1 MGKLF
6 IFKMIKDDE
15 QRDDLGR
22 GLSVIQKKKGFKYG
36 TDSVLLAKF
45 ALMSEGIIPG
55 RKDNLRCADFGT
67 GTGILP
73 LLLSR
78 DKRFSEITAYE
89 LQPDYA
95 EMAERS
101 VAENNLGDRIKI
113 LFRDI
118 KEAERFVDVVITN
131 PPYKREGAGIPSE
144 RKDEFI
150 ARHETVSNLEDF
162 IKSAAHILETG
173 GAFFMVNRP
182 ERLAD
187 TMEYMRRYKIE
198 PKILKMVLP
207 KVSKQPSMFLI
218 AGVKNGGKNLRVDC
232 PLILMD
238 ENGNETEE
246 VRKIYEF

>member
-1 MGKLF
+1 
-6 IFKMIKDDE
+6 MIKDDE

-22 GLSVIQKKKGFKYG
+22 GLSIIQKKKGFKYG

-45 ALMSEGIIPG
+45 ALMSEGVIPG
-55 RKDNLRCADFGT
+55 RKASLRCADFGT

-73 LLLSR
+73 ILLSR
-78 DKRFSEITAYE
+78 DERFTEITGYE
-89 LQPDYA
+89 LQPEYA
-95 EMAERS
+95 EMAKRS
-101 VAENNLGDRIKI
+101 VEENGLGDRIKI
-113 LFRDI
+113 VCDDI
-118 KEAERFVDVVITN
+118 RNAERFSDVVITN

-162 IKSAAHILETG
+162 IKTAAYILETG

-187 TMEYMRRYKIE
+187 TMEYMRKYRIE
-198 PKILKMVLP
+198 PKILRMVLP
-207 KVSKQPSMFLI
+207 KISKQPSMFLI
-218 AGVKNGGKNLRVDC
+218 AGVKNGGKNLRVEC

-238 ENGNETEE
+238 EDGKDTEE